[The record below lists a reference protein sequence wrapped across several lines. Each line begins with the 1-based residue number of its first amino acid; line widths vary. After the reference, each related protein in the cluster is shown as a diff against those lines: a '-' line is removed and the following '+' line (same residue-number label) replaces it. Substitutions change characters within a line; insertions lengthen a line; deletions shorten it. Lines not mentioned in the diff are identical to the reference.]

1 MSLFL
6 SYASIIIAITAKSFL
21 ALFVQEHEVWT
32 STWFLATAQIRNMAS
47 SCDQPTN
54 PDKELGGSLDR
65 EHITMASGGS
75 AGYQHQD
82 SSRSRCSTVHGHQCG
97 LRLQLRP
104 QTSAQHS
111 AVTMDSNRCRCGPL
125 QQRRPR
131 HYLGLRGQRR
141 SLTSI

>member
-75 AGYQHQD
+75 AGHADQYD
-82 SSRSRCSTVHGHQCG
+82 PWTSMDMASGGSTEHGH
-97 LRLQLRP
+97 LHALQWK
-104 QTSAQHS
+104 H
-111 AVTMDSNRCRCGPL
+111 GP
-125 QQRRPR
+125 
-131 HYLGLRGQRR
+131 
-141 SLTSI
+141 